1 MQLVASALT
10 RLGALHFAIE
20 MHRKVGDEENVVR
33 LLVEAKEWTEAFALV
48 KKLSQFRDLVY
59 VPYAKWLA
67 ENDKFLEAQKG

>member
-20 MHRKVGDEENVVR
+20 MHRKVGDEENVIK
-33 LLVEAKEWTEAFALV
+33 LLVEAKDWTAAFELV
-48 KKLSQFRDLVY
+48 KKLPQSKDLVY